1 MTATWKAAGL
11 GNEMGMSHEAGLEIG
26 GTGQARTRLSED
38 CLPKIWSR
46 GTHCP
51 HWVSVQ
57 RQKVTHLVPQVLVK
71 QDWECQLFDQS
82 YDAIAVSPW
91 LVGAWPLL
99 FSAERLQK
107 VLLQVSKAARTS
119 QAVGQAPHTLGF
131 ISVTTAKYPHKCRDS
146 KHFWES
152 EAEGQ
157 VP

>member
-1 MTATWKAAGL
+1 MTATRKAAGL
-11 GNEMGMSHEAGLEIG
+11 GKEMGMSHEAGLEIE
-26 GTGQARTRLSED
+26 GTGQARTRLSEN

-51 HWVSVQ
+51 HWGTVQ
-57 RQKVTHLVPQVLVK
+57 RQKVTHLVPLVLVK

-82 YDAIAVSPW
+82 HEAIAVTMAG
-91 LVGAWPLL
+91 GAWPLL
-99 FSAERLQK
+99 LSAERLQK
-107 VLLQVSKAARTS
+107 VLLPVGKAARTS
-119 QAVGQAPHTLGF
+119 QAVGQAQHTLGF
-131 ISVTTAKYPHKCRDS
+131 VSVTTEKYPRKCRDS